1 MTGNLLPPT
10 LRLRHEQMR
19 RKKNQQQQ
27 LKNDDEDDDG
37 GGDGYGDGGN
47 SWEPASPSCP
57 WLSLPCSTPS
67 APFPWC
73 TLLHYLT
80 RVVIAHLGGG
90 LVVVVVGVGVG
101 VVVMV
106 GGGRGRYCQKL

>member
-1 MTGNLLPPT
+1 
-10 LRLRHEQMR
+10 MR
-19 RKKNQQQQ
+19 KKKNQQQ
-27 LKNDDEDDDG
+27 LNDDDDDG
-37 GGDGYGDGGN
+37 SDGYGDGEN
-47 SWEPASPSCP
+47 SWEPASLSCP

-80 RVVIAHLGGG
+80 RVVIAQLG
-90 LVVVVVGVGVG
+90 LVVVVVVVGSGADVRVVVVV

>member
-1 MTGNLLPPT
+1 
-10 LRLRHEQMR
+10 MR
-19 RKKNQQQQ
+19 RKKNQQQ
-27 LKNDDEDDDG
+27 LNGDDDEDDK
-37 GGDGYGDGGN
+37 GGDGYGDGEN
-47 SWEPASPSCP
+47 SWEPASLSCP

-80 RVVIAHLGGG
+80 RVVIAHLG
-90 LVVVVVGVGVG
+90 VGVGVG
-101 VVVMV
+101 V